1 MKSEKEAKK
10 IYEGAVKNAS
20 SYAKYGEKSV
30 YHAYMRSAVLLGF
43 LLDIDSDTTVE
54 AIESASESS
63 LSCFSD
69 VDLSKID
76 KAGEYYVCETIDYD
90 EYENEDYEPEY
101 GGERYKTVYDVIL
114 ARGFTDSQAV
124 AEKCCESMT
133 KHDRENRLGT
143 IANYAPY
150 TGEELIEFIQAGE
163 FAYN

>member
-1 MKSEKEAKK
+1 MKSEQDTQK
-10 IYEGAVKNAS
+10 IYAGAVKNAS
-20 SYAKYGEKSV
+20 GYAKYGERAV
-30 YHAYMRSAVLLGF
+30 YLAYMRSAILLGF
-43 LLDIDSDTTVE
+43 VLEIDSDTTVE
-54 AIESASESS
+54 AIEKASVSS
-63 LSCFSD
+63 LYCLSD

-76 KAGEYYVCETIDYD
+76 KAGEYYVCETIDYED
-90 EYENEDYEPEY
+90 YENEDYEVEY
-101 GGERYKTVYDVIL
+101 GGERYKRVYDVTL
-114 ARGFTDSQAV
+114 AQGFTDSQAV